1 MYNIWM
7 MIIGIPKEIK
17 DHEYRVGMTPWGV
30 KVLTEAGHRV
40 LVERGAGE
48 GSAISD
54 EEYKQGGAFIIT
66 SAESLFGEA
75 QLIVKVKE
83 PLAQESDL
91 LQKGQILF
99 SYLHLAVDRPLTQ
112 LLLEREVSAI
122 AYETVALPNG
132 QFPLLKPMSEIA
144 GRLSIQH
151 GAYYLQRV
159 YGGRGILLSGVP
171 GVERGYVVILGGGT
185 VGTNAARMAIG
196 LGARVV
202 ILDEDVERL
211 RVIEQMFDGQVETGL
226 AHSENIHQHLLQ
238 ADLVLGAVLVPGD
251 RTPTLVSRKM
261 LGQMKKGSVV
271 VDVSVDQGGC
281 FETSRP
287 TSHSDPVYQVDGILH
302 YCVPNIP
309 GAVPRTS
316 TYALV
321 NMTFPYVKKIAD
333 QGLETALRSDPAL
346 QQGLNVH
353 KGKIIHKG
361 VARAHGIK
369 YEAVKF

>member
-1 MYNIWM
+1 M
-7 MIIGIPKEIK
+7 MIIGVPKEIK
-17 DHEYRVGMTPWGV
+17 DQEYRVGMTPWGV
-30 KVLTEAGHRV
+30 KVLTETGHRV
-40 LVERGAGE
+40 LVERRAGE
-48 GSAISD
+48 GSAVSD
-54 EEYKQGGAFIIT
+54 EEYKQSGALMID
-66 SAESLFGEA
+66 SPKKLFGEA
-75 QLIVKVKE
+75 ELIVKVKE
-83 PLAQESDL
+83 PLAQEYDL

-99 SYLHLAVDRPLTQ
+99 SYLHLAADRPLTQ

-122 AYETVALPNG
+122 AYETVALPSG

-144 GRLSIQH
+144 GRLAIQH
-151 GAYYLQRV
+151 GAYYLQQIH
-159 YGGRGILLSGVP
+159 GGRGILLSGVP
-171 GVERGYVVILGGGT
+171 GVERGCVVILGSGT

-202 ILDEDVERL
+202 VLDEDVERL
-211 RVIEQMFDGQVETGL
+211 RAIEQISDGRVETGL
-226 AHSENIHQHLLQ
+226 AHPENIRQYLLQ
-238 ADLVLGAVLVPGD
+238 ADLVLGAVLIPGD

-271 VDVSVDQGGC
+271 VDVSIDQGGC

-302 YCVPNIP
+302 YCVTNIP

-321 NMTFPYVKKIAD
+321 NMTFPYVKKIAEL
-333 QGLETALRSDPAL
+333 GLEAALRSDLAL

-353 KGKIIHKG
+353 KGKVIHKG
-361 VARAHGIK
+361 VARAHGMK
-369 YEAVKF
+369 HEPYKSGQ

>member
-1 MYNIWM
+1 M
-7 MIIGIPKEIK
+7 MVIGIPKEIK

-30 KVLTEAGHRV
+30 KALTEAGHRV

-54 EEYKQGGAFIIT
+54 EEYKQAGAFIIT
-66 SAESLFGEA
+66 SPERLFGEA

-83 PLAQESDL
+83 PLAQEYDL
-91 LQKGQILF
+91 LQKWQILF
-99 SYLHLAVDRPLTQ
+99 SYLHLAADRPLTQ

-122 AYETVALPNG
+122 AYETVAFPNG

-144 GRLSIQH
+144 GRLAIQH

-159 YGGRGILLSGVP
+159 HGGRGILLSGVP

-202 ILDEDVERL
+202 ILDEDAERL
-211 RVIEQMFDGQVETGL
+211 RAIEQMFNGRVETGL
-226 AHSENIHQHLLQ
+226 AHPENIQRHLLQ

-251 RTPTLVSRKM
+251 RTPTLVSRKI

-271 VDVSVDQGGC
+271 VDVSIDQGGC
-281 FETSRP
+281 FETSHP

-316 TYALV
+316 TYALA

-333 QGLETALRSDPAL
+333 LGLETALRSDLAL

-361 VARAHGIK
+361 VARAYGVK
-369 YEAVKF
+369 YQAMEF